1 MKKKTKNILK
11 ILLIILFIGIFIY
24 DTYQIHFAGKNR
36 TKDHLSISYENAGN
50 ILLQNINNG
59 SGVSMKIEVK
69 NETDDN
75 SSFELSFLEV
85 VNNLV
90 DPSKVV
96 YTLSKE
102 DGNIEIYSDTF
113 PKESVYLTEGDTIEK
128 GSTTVYILTIRIN
141 NLNQNDIGKT
151 LQARVNLNEKAS

>member
-1 MKKKTKNILK
+1 MKKKTKNMLK
-11 ILLIILFIGIFIY
+11 ILLIILFVAIFVY

-36 TKDHLSISYENAGN
+36 PKEHLSIAYENAGN

-59 SGVSMKIEVK
+59 SSVSMKIEVK
-69 NETDDN
+69 NETNHD

-85 VNNLV
+85 VNDLE

-102 DGNIEIYSDTF
+102 DGSVEIYSDTF
-113 PKESVYLTEGDTIEK
+113 PKESVYLTEGDTVEK

-141 NLNQNDIGKT
+141 NLNENDIGKT